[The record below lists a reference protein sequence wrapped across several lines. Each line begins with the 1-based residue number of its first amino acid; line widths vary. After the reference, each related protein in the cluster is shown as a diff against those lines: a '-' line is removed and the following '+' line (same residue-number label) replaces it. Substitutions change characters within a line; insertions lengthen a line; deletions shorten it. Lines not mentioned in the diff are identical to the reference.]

1 MNNSRA
7 GGLEAHRANA
17 LALRLELGLPAIATG
32 TSAVTFGGVV
42 TASLPVMEGI
52 ARKASDDRQDAVF
65 AVYNTDSDTKP
76 AWYFL
81 VFRMM
86 DSIGMVR
93 VEPVCIGAEKALVL
107 VTMDRSRQFAIDG
120 RGILREM
127 KVAKATKRSGTL
139 AQAER
144 RIAAAAEALAPVL
157 KTGAWK
163 ADTFA
168 FQADG
173 TAVPVN
179 NAAA

>member
-1 MNNSRA
+1 MNKPQA

-17 LALRLELGLPAIATG
+17 LALRLELGLPVTATG

-42 TASLPVMEGI
+42 TASLPVMENI
-52 ARKASDDRQDAVF
+52 ARKTADDRQDAVF
-65 AVYNTDSDTKP
+65 AVYNTDADTKP

-81 VFRMM
+81 VFRML

-107 VTMDRSRQFAIDG
+107 VTLDRSRQFAIDG
-120 RGILREM
+120 RGVLTETP
-127 KVAKATKRSGTL
+127 VHKASRRPG
-139 AQAER
+139 AFARAEL
-144 RIAAAAEALAPVL
+144 RIAAAAQALAPVL
-157 KTGAWK
+157 KAGAWE
-163 ADTFA
+163 ATTFA

-179 NAAA
+179 IAAA

>member
-1 MNNSRA
+1 M
-7 GGLEAHRANA
+7 
-17 LALRLELGLPAIATG
+17 
-32 TSAVTFGGVV
+32 V

-65 AVYNTDSDTKP
+65 VVYNTNTDTRP

-81 VFRMM
+81 VFRML

-93 VEPVCIGAEKALVL
+93 VEPVCVGAEKALVL
-107 VTMDRSRQFAIDG
+107 VTVDRSRQFAIDR

-127 KVAKATKRSGTL
+127 TVAKATQRSGAL
-139 AQAER
+139 ARAER

-157 KTGAWK
+157 ETGAWK

-173 TAVPVN
+173 TAVPVDTT
-179 NAAA
+179 AA

>member
-1 MNNSRA
+1 MNNSQA

-93 VEPVCIGAEKALVL
+93 VEPVCMASSEK
-107 VTMDRSRQFAIDG
+107 
-120 RGILREM
+120 
-127 KVAKATKRSGTL
+127 
-139 AQAER
+139 
-144 RIAAAAEALAPVL
+144 
-157 KTGAWK
+157 
-163 ADTFA
+163 
-168 FQADG
+168 
-173 TAVPVN
+173 
-179 NAAA
+179 

>member
-1 MNNSRA
+1 MNKPQA
-7 GGLEAHRANA
+7 GGLEVHRANA
-17 LALRLELGLPAIATG
+17 LALRLELGMPAVATG
-32 TSAVTFGGVV
+32 TSAVPFGGVV

-65 AVYNTDSDTKP
+65 AVYNSDTDTKP

-81 VFRMM
+81 VFRML

-93 VEPVCIGAEKALVL
+93 VEPVCIGAEKALAL
-107 VTMDRSRQFAIDG
+107 VTVDRSRQFAIDG

-127 KVAKATKRSGTL
+127 KVTKASKRST
-139 AQAER
+139 ATARAER
-144 RIAAAAEALAPVL
+144 RIAVAAEALAPVL
-157 KTGAWK
+157 ETGAWK

-173 TAVPVN
+173 TAVPVDP
-179 NAAA
+179 AAA

>member
-1 MNNSRA
+1 MNNTQA

-17 LALRLELGLPAIATG
+17 LALRLELGLPVTATS

-52 ARKASDDRQDAVF
+52 ARKAADDRQDAVF
-65 AVYNTDSDTKP
+65 AVYNTDTDTKP

-81 VFRMM
+81 VFRML

-93 VEPVCIGAEKALVL
+93 IEPVCIGAEKALVL

-127 KVAKATKRSGTL
+127 TVAKATKRSRAT
-139 AQAER
+139 ARAER
-144 RIAAAAEALAPVL
+144 RIAASAEALAPVL
-157 KTGAWK
+157 MAGAWK
-163 ADTFA
+163 ASTFA
-168 FQADG
+168 FQSDG
-173 TAVPVN
+173 TAVPVDT
-179 NAAA
+179 AAA

>member
-1 MNNSRA
+1 MNKPQA

-17 LALRLELGLPAIATG
+17 LALRLELGLPVTATG

-52 ARKASDDRQDAVF
+52 ARKASTDRQDAVF
-65 AVYNTDSDTKP
+65 AVYNTDADTRP

-81 VFRMM
+81 VFRML

-107 VTMDRSRQFAIDG
+107 VTLDRSRQFAIDG

-127 KVAKATKRSGTL
+127 PVGKASKRSG
-139 AQAER
+139 AFARAEL

-163 ADTFA
+163 ATPFA
-168 FQADG
+168 FQSDG
-173 TAVPVN
+173 TAVPVDT
-179 NAAA
+179 AAA